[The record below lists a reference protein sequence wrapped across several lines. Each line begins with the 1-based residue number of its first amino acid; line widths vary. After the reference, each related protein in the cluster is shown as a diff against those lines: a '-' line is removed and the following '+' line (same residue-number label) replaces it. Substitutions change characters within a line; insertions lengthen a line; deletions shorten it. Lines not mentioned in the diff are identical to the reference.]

1 VCWLLSCVSLIEMA
15 QEARKAAMEKGQV
28 SAAVAAIKE
37 IGILF
42 GIRVERSESGR
53 PREFDGV
60 STELSSLDTPNAS
73 PASAF
78 RKNSAATA
86 SRCS

>member
-60 STELSSLDTPNAS
+60 STEQIIEFGYA
-73 PASAF
+73 
-78 RKNSAATA
+78 
-86 SRCS
+86 